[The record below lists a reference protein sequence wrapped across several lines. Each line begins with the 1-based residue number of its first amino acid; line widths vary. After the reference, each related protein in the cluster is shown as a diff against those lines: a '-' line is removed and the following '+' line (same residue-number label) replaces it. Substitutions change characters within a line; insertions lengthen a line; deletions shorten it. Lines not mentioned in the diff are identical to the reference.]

1 MIYEYDDQGN
11 PKMREYE
18 LVVVGVMKTDY
29 SKRGTE
35 GIIMNIADMK
45 RLEEE
50 YKKLSKNSGM
60 GGGSVVMY
68 GGSSGTKV
76 KGYDQVY
83 VKVDDVNHVGAVE
96 QMIKDIGYQTSS
108 MTQYREDMQSR

>member
-76 KGYDQVY
+76 KDTTRYTLRWT
-83 VKVDDVNHVGAVE
+83 
-96 QMIKDIGYQTSS
+96 M
-108 MTQYREDMQSR
+108 

>member
-1 MIYEYDDQGN
+1 MQMIYEYDDQGN

-50 YKKLSKNSGM
+50 YKN
-60 GGGSVVMY
+60 
-68 GGSSGTKV
+68 
-76 KGYDQVY
+76 
-83 VKVDDVNHVGAVE
+83 
-96 QMIKDIGYQTSS
+96 
-108 MTQYREDMQSR
+108 